1 MEIIQNLYLEV
12 YKDNKQ
18 RTVYANQFEYNSRY
32 LRIQLMNNGVPL
44 PASLPSVACLEAIRP
59 GGGVNDFIGTIE
71 QDGKVLVPLDYWI
84 TEIFGTVRCKLSIVS
99 PKGTKLSS
107 ATFLIK
113 VERSDTENRGCYP
126 RITQNSAITQILAA
140 ENARIE
146 NENLRVEKDQERDK
160 VIEDVVK
167 RLEEIEQA
175 DEETIKNAVDVY
187 FEENPISAE
196 QIFTPGENLILS
208 EDGTLSVKTTDE
220 LDPNSDLPIS
230 SKAVAQTVGSIEDF
244 LNVI

>member
-1 MEIIQNLYLEV
+1 
-12 YKDNKQ
+12 
-18 RTVYANQFEYNSRY
+18 
-32 LRIQLMNNGVPL
+32 MNNGVPL